1 VLSRHT
7 GRPHCRTQN
16 ETSPVM
22 REGSARNDGRNIR
35 NWPQRVVS
43 NATQSSRCLVDRSPI
58 VLLGCDV
65 QAAIDGMDQSA
76 SALRTRPSAYRK
88 SYRIH
93 GTGPLVSREGL
104 GDSVDA
110 DVASVRLVAAN
121 IAEPERPPRSRRHV
135 FPVDRIGSRQMVYRP
150 GHAILTNGVEAG
162 SVPVVVVGI

>member
-65 QAAIDGMDQSA
+65 QAAIDGMDQKRFGVTYSPI
-76 SALRTRPSAYRK
+76 SVSKVVPDPW
-88 SYRIH
+88 H
-93 GTGPLVSREGL
+93 WPTGQ
-104 GDSVDA
+104 
-110 DVASVRLVAAN
+110 
-121 IAEPERPPRSRRHV
+121 PRGAR
-135 FPVDRIGSRQMVYRP
+135 
-150 GHAILTNGVEAG
+150 
-162 SVPVVVVGI
+162 